1 MKALVVDDDRV
12 LADVVAF
19 AMRREG
25 FQVVQAYDGPVALQ
39 CWADTRPDLI
49 ILDIN
54 LPGIDGFSVC
64 QRIRRETNAPI
75 ILLSVRDTDE
85 DIMHGLEMGADVYL
99 TKPFSPRLLVA
110 RAQALLRRTKPTQPE
125 ACSPDHRS
133 VPSPQPRKEL
143 LGGHLPENLTP
154 LEKRLF
160 ESLRFQGGKAISSDE
175 LIEQVW
181 GPHGG
186 DQGMLRQL
194 VRRLRTKIEP
204 DPAHPRFLVTIPG
217 TGYCLKES
225 RPAIHEPGIT

>member
-75 ILLSVRDTDE
+75 ILLSVRDNDE
-85 DIMHGLEMGADVYL
+85 DILHGLEMGADVYL

-110 RAQALLRRTKPTQPE
+110 RAQALLRRTNPAQSE
-125 ACSPDHRS
+125 VSNQDQAA
-133 VPSPQPRKEL
+133 VPSTQVRKDFL
-143 LGGHLPENLTP
+143 SGRIAGKLTP
-154 LEKRLF
+154 LEKRLL
-160 ESLRFQGGKAISSDE
+160 ESLRYQSGKAISCDE

-181 GPHGG
+181 GLDGG
-186 DQGMLRQL
+186 DRDMLRQL
-194 VRRLRTKIEP
+194 VRRLRSKIEP

-217 TGYCLKES
+217 SGYCLRES
-225 RPAIHEPGIT
+225 RPAM